1 MTVTLREDEHG
12 VLLHVLREMLELV
25 TDDGNDE
32 VDDDPLARAV
42 GIGTAT
48 EVPDDPA
55 LARLFPDAY
64 ADDAEA
70 SADFRRYTEQGL
82 RERKRAG
89 LQTAL
94 DSLGETPHRIELDQD
109 QAYAWLGA
117 INDIRLVLGER
128 LDVSEEIDEV
138 LADLADDDPRLPLFW
153 VYDRLSWLQDTLV
166 EALAHDL

>member
-1 MTVTLREDEHG
+1 MTFRRAEHAVLRQ
-12 VLLHVLREMLELV
+12 VLREMLDLL
-25 TDDGNDE
+25 TADDAGE

-82 RERKRAG
+82 RQRKSAG
-89 LQTAL
+89 LQSAL
-94 DSLGETPHRIELDQD
+94 DSLGEEPHEIVLTQD

-117 INDIRLVLGER
+117 LNDIRLVLGER
-128 LDVSEEIDEV
+128 LDVTEGFEEV
-138 LADLADDDPRLPLFW
+138 LDSLAEDEPRLALYGIYEFMG
-153 VYDRLSWLQDTLV
+153 WLQDTMV
-166 EALAHDL
+166 EALSQDL